1 MDLLV
6 VEPLDPEVLDWLSM
20 RHAVVYAPHLAHD
33 PREFRAA
40 LGRVRGVVLPP
51 SVAVDR
57 AVLRAAPY
65 LLTGESECVRGDE
78 ANPYVSIHTRHC

>member
-6 VEPLDPEVLDWLSM
+6 VEPLDPEVLDWLSV

-57 AVLRAAPY
+57 AVLRAAAERGV
-65 LLTGESECVRGDE
+65 LLMQLRSPVPLES
-78 ANPYVSIHTRHC
+78 